1 LFPVLSSEIIS
12 HFRENNEAAGNLTKN
27 REYDK
32 LFPIVLFANEFPATI

>member
-1 LFPVLSSEIIS
+1 MNLLVSTEIIS
-12 HFRENNEAAGNLTKN
+12 HFHENKEAAGNLTKN